1 MARETPTVAH
11 VTPWYLP
18 HIGGLERHVESIST
32 GLPGFNFIIFTPR
45 MPGTSATDKLDDRV
59 QIQRFGPPKFPAEPR
74 RRTFAAPRDWIAR
87 SARLANLRKAL
98 RENRFDI
105 LHVHRP
111 PIIELAYLAASRGQ
125 NVPLQRLS
133 RQLNRLP
140 NYGKGQVFTDHGLFI
155 LPSST
160 SPLELR
166 WFMEWVLEEYDHVIC
181 VDPSGYERAA
191 AIRDSDPTRFSSVTI
206 HYIPQPIDT
215 NHFRPTP
222 MPDSKDLVVGY
233 SGRWERDGMF
243 LLESL
248 VANPPLGVRFVIS
261 GGATPRDLDRF
272 APSLK
277 GDTVDL
283 QPNLLSTADLARF
296 YHRIHVLVDFY
307 RGDGTGRSVIEAM
320 ASGRA
325 VVRIR
330 ARDTYPVVDG
340 ETGILVDPS
349 LKSIHAAL
357 GNLAANPDR
366 VFKLGRAAREA
377 VAQNYGLRRVLE
389 RIDAIYC
396 RCLRDQ

>member
-1 MARETPTVAH
+1 MTREAPTVAH

-32 GLPGFNFIIFTPR
+32 GLPGFNFLIFTPR
-45 MPGTSATDKLDDRV
+45 MPGTSANDKLDDRV
-59 QIQRFGPPKFPAEPR
+59 QICRFGPPKFPAEPR
-74 RRTFAAPRDWIAR
+74 RRPLAAPRDWIAR

-105 LHVHRP
+105 LHIHRP
-111 PIIELAYLAASRGQ
+111 PIIELAYLAASRGE

-133 RQLNRLP
+133 RRLNQLP
-140 NYGKGQVFTDHGLFI
+140 NGGRRQVFTDHGLFI

-191 AIRDSDPTRFSSVTI
+191 AIRDSDPSRFSSVTI
-206 HYIPQPIDT
+206 HHIPQPIDT
-215 NHFRPTP
+215 DSFRPTP

-248 VANPPLGVRFVIS
+248 VTNPPLGLRFVIS
-261 GGATPRDLDRF
+261 GGATSRDLERF

-277 GDTVDL
+277 RDTVDL
-283 QPNLLSTADLARF
+283 QPNLLSISALVHF
-296 YHRIHVLVDFY
+296 YRRIHVLVDFY
-307 RGDGTGRSVIEAM
+307 RGDGTGRSVLEAM

-330 ARDTYPVVDG
+330 ARDTYPIVDG

-357 GNLAANPDR
+357 GDLAGDPDR
-366 VFKLGRAAREA
+366 VFKLGCAAREA
-377 VAQNYGLRRVLE
+377 VARDYGLRRVL
-389 RIDAIYC
+389 RQIDAIY
-396 RCLRDQ
+396 RQCLRDR